1 MTRPVLHRLR
11 RTRGPGGRHGPRR
24 DAVGP
29 AADVGLERTSDLPAA
44 APATA
49 HRGSELADHQLL
61 RVEARL
67 LAEAKG
73 NLDVEEDTRR
83 WFALACARF
92 AGAPVRQY
100 LPILVE
106 REVRERLR
114 TRRTWATAL

>member
-1 MTRPVLHRLR
+1 
-11 RTRGPGGRHGPRR
+11 
-24 DAVGP
+24 VGP
-29 AADVGLERTSDLPAA
+29 AADVWFGRAGDPPAA

-49 HRGSELADHQLL
+49 HRASELADQQLL

-73 NLDVEEDTRR
+73 SPAAEEDTRR
-83 WFALACARF
+83 WFALACERF

-114 TRRTWATAL
+114 GGETWATAR